1 VSSLSDELVILLIWR
16 IIYRWGWE
24 RKEEKK
30 RKRKKGNPEQ
40 SKGEGKSS
48 RAVPH
53 VIIRKAWK

>member
-30 RKRKKGNPEQ
+30 RKKRNPEQ
-40 SKGEGKSS
+40 SKEKESS
-48 RAVPH
+48 RAVPMS
-53 VIIRKAWK
+53 